1 MIHLVTNYQSNYQE
15 DPVRFLNFDE
25 YGENT
30 KDCLIFVGAHP
41 HDSIFESSFL
51 PKYFFSTEE
60 QTWDLDTTDK
70 YINYVEKIFTICD
83 PKVTNRVK
91 REFSF
96 FPTNKN
102 LLPLSFDKEYDVI
115 YTGYANAPHVDEL
128 LNVIKNYKYA
138 YVSFSNTNPLV
149 THFHVNYKTKF
160 DLISKSKITVV
171 HNLTASYT
179 PQLKS
184 RPFEA
189 AFGKSL
195 ILCKRD
201 DWNFLS
207 TWFDEGTE
215 FFYYNNA
222 QELQAR
228 INDVLSN
235 YERNIPIIENAY
247 RKAMDN
253 YTTEA
258 FVKKHF
264 GL

>member
-102 LLPLSFDKEYDVI
+102 LLPLSFD
-115 YTGYANAPHVDEL
+115 
-128 LNVIKNYKYA
+128 
-138 YVSFSNTNPLV
+138 
-149 THFHVNYKTKF
+149 
-160 DLISKSKITVV
+160 
-171 HNLTASYT
+171 
-179 PQLKS
+179 
-184 RPFEA
+184 
-189 AFGKSL
+189 
-195 ILCKRD
+195 
-201 DWNFLS
+201 
-207 TWFDEGTE
+207 
-215 FFYYNNA
+215 
-222 QELQAR
+222 
-228 INDVLSN
+228 
-235 YERNIPIIENAY
+235 
-247 RKAMDN
+247 
-253 YTTEA
+253 
-258 FVKKHF
+258 
-264 GL
+264 

>member
-1 MIHLVTNYQSNYQE
+1 MIQLVTNYQSNYHE
-15 DPVRFLNFDE
+15 DPVRFLNFDQ
-25 YGENT
+25 YAENT

-41 HDSIFESSFL
+41 HDSIFEGSSL

-60 QTWDLDTTDK
+60 QTWNLDTTDK
-70 YINYVEKIFTICD
+70 YVDHVEKIFTICD
-83 PKVTNRVK
+83 PKVTNRAK

-96 FPTNKN
+96 FPT
-102 LLPLSFDKEYDVI
+102 FEKEYDAI
-115 YTGYANAPHVDEL
+115 YTGFANAAHVDEL
-128 LNVIKNYKYA
+128 LNVIRDYKYA
-138 YVSFSNTNPLV
+138 YVSFNNSNPLV
-149 THFHVNYKTKF
+149 THFHVDYKAKF

-207 TWFDEGTE
+207 TWFDEGSE
-215 FFYYNNA
+215 FLYYNNA
-222 QELQAR
+222 QELQE
-228 INDVLSN
+228 IIDDVLSN
-235 YERNIPIIENAY
+235 YDKYLPIIENAY
-247 RKAMDN
+247 RRAMDN